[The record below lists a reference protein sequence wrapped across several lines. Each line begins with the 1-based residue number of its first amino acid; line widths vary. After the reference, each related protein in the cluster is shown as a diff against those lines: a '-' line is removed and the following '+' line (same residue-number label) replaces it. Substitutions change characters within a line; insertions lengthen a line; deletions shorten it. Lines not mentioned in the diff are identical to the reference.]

1 MGARRIIGRKFKV
14 TNVKQKIGHLT
25 LSLEG
30 DNFSQHTLKIS
41 SVGHLQSDHSV
52 KNYVEVQFDEEVIF
66 KI

>member
-14 TNVKQKIGHLT
+14 VNVEQKIGHLI
-25 LSLEG
+25 LFLEG

-41 SVGHLQSDHSV
+41 SVGDVQRDHSV

-66 KI
+66 KA